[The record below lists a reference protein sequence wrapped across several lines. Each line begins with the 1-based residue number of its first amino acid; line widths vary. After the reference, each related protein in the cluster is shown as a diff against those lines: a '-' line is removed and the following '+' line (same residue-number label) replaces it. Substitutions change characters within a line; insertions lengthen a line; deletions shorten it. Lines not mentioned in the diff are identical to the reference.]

1 MKCLICGM
9 NININNF
16 NINNEGL
23 LEENEREHIKIL
35 SILWRSC

>member
-23 LEENEREHIKIL
+23 LEENEREHIKY
-35 SILWRSC
+35 CPFCGVTC